1 MEKNDI
7 LNTFGPPDTSFNS
20 FVNGFTKNRQQ
31 ATLNKQKGKAE
42 YYKYTMNGSYGH
54 DAMNIEK
61 FGKTF
66 IQDKARTRCSIMSNK
81 FKNSRKIG
89 EDCFQVMMHSTSYN
103 CDTCIHEAYFTLDNA
118 KYWYLVFIYEF
129 MYKCLDMDKIH
140 FIEGDTDSMYWAIA
154 GNLEDDFKQGF
165 KHVVKTKNNF

>member
-1 MEKNDI
+1 M
-7 LNTFGPPDTSFNS
+7 NT
-20 FVNGFTKNRQQ
+20 
-31 ATLNKQKGKAE
+31 
-42 YYKYTMNGSYGH
+42 
-54 DAMNIEK
+54 EK

-89 EDCFQVMMHSTSYN
+89 EDCFQVLMHSTSYN

-129 MYKCLDMDKIH
+129 MYKCLDMEITNIFFSKNIKLM
-140 FIEGDTDSMYWAIA
+140 FS
-154 GNLEDDFKQGF
+154 EDLFPNINF
-165 KHVVKTKNNF
+165 RATFAEVVNTYLVIC